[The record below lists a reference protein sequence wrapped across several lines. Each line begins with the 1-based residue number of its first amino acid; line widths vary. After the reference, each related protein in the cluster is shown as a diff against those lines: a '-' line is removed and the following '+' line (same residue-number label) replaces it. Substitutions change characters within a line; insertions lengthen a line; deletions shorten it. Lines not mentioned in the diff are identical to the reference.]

1 MEQVRTL
8 NTVVIADSMGVRP
21 VPTPTDL
28 RDLVTTIEFCWLD
41 VSTPDEA
48 VRIDVLA
55 QLGLDASDQSWA
67 LRFGQSPRLVI
78 DQHGLHAVTW
88 LAEAAGDVAEVH
100 VLCSSRGVVTVWS
113 RDPAALDQA
122 RLQFADRA
130 AELSKSRFQAAA
142 IVLQLLLGTL
152 DQAISRLD
160 TRLHE
165 VREQLQPG
173 ADAGDFTTAAERLQ
187 TLQTRWADFD
197 RYSSSVRY
205 AMVGV
210 EAGPGATQRAARK

>member
-55 QLGLDASDQSWA
+55 QLGHDASDQSWA

-78 DQHGLHAVTW
+78 DRHGLRAVTW

-100 VLCSSRGVVTVWS
+100 VLSSSRGVVTVWNG
-113 RDPAALDQA
+113 DPAALAEA
-122 RLQFADRA
+122 RVHFAGRA
-130 AELSKSRFQAAA
+130 AGLRKSRCQ
-142 IVLQLLLGTL
+142 
-152 DQAISRLD
+152 
-160 TRLHE
+160 
-165 VREQLQPG
+165 
-173 ADAGDFTTAAERLQ
+173 
-187 TLQTRWADFD
+187 
-197 RYSSSVRY
+197 
-205 AMVGV
+205 
-210 EAGPGATQRAARK
+210 